1 MIRGNC
7 DGVSFCMFECIYT
20 FLFSGIFS
28 FLFLTSKKRD
38 RMVIH

>member
-1 MIRGNC
+1 VATVMGYLFVC
-7 DGVSFCMFECIYT
+7 LSVYT